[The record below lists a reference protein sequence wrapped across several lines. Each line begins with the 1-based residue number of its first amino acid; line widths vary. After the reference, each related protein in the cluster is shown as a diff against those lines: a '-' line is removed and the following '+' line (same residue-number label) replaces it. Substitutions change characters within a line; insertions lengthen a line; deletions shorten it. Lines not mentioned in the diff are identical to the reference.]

1 MSDKPRVIYIDD
13 NPQNLQ
19 SFKAAFRRD
28 FDVFAMME
36 QEEAFALIAKEN
48 IQIVIS
54 DYKMP
59 GLMGT
64 YFLEQVKIR
73 YPETVRIMLTG
84 HADLP
89 AVIEA
94 INRSEIFRFLGKPW
108 NESELKKAIWAAYD
122 LYRTRIDLVQA
133 NADLS
138 KAYNELDQM
147 VYSTAHDITGPLAN
161 ILGLV
166 DLVRRDPG
174 ATEEYLL
181 LVEKAVRKLQLI
193 AKEVINFH
201 RNKRTPVEQQSI
213 NFKKLIENAIQ
224 DYAFFE
230 GAEEIDFDIQIHANS
245 PFESD
250 KERLKI
256 IFNNLISN
264 AIKYRDRHKDVQKVE
279 ILVSTDALGAHITVS
294 DNGLGIAEEVIPR
307 IFDIYY
313 RASAQSTGSGIGLYI
328 VREVITLLSG
338 KIEVSSI
345 DGTGTTFRLFIPRT
359 NTSGESK

>member
-1 MSDKPRVIYIDD
+1 
-13 NPQNLQ
+13 
-19 SFKAAFRRD
+19 
-28 FDVFAMME
+28 
-36 QEEAFALIAKEN
+36 
-48 IQIVIS
+48 
-54 DYKMP
+54 
-59 GLMGT
+59 
-64 YFLEQVKIR
+64 
-73 YPETVRIMLTG
+73 
-84 HADLP
+84 
-89 AVIEA
+89 
-94 INRSEIFRFLGKPW
+94 
-108 NESELKKAIWAAYD
+108 KAILAAYD
-122 LYRTRIDLVQA
+122 LYRTRIDLVEA

-245 PFESD
+245 SFESD
-250 KERLKI
+250 KERIKI